1 MVGKAALMEE
11 IDQIEKPKVDAKGCG
26 VVLLVLFTSL
36 WIIVLS
42 GIDLFASWALE
53 QTLFESSSGVA
64 DIRWVIHAVY
74 AGLIFIPTLILSLT
88 VKTPRLKMIFR
99 LWMLASILAILTIPL
114 KMLYLTAQNETAI
127 LQISSMTMLLLG
139 LVAFKI
145 PNGGQPTVKKPKSTL
160 LGIAGILVL
169 GLSIPWL
176 LWGALGS
183 VVDTLL
189 EIGVGIVFGIL
200 VVRLLYLQ
208 YLERVHTEERELRVS
223 DLILDGFVVF
233 ITLLILVTALAHNG
247 SQSMLAI
254 SVPISGWVLAGLS
267 IAGIGRQ
274 DQGRKAVF
282 LVASFV
288 IALPLLFF
296 DMDELSLII
305 GSGDGEVLFWAN
317 RAAWFTF
324 MSLLTLVIV
333 IMLNFRF
340 LKNINLPRKWNIGL
354 LLASIVSFLM
364 VYAFWGQIGF
374 HGEKVFVILKSQAD
388 LTSIARIDDQSVRRQ
403 GVYRQLTEYAES
415 NQTEL
420 RSTLD
425 KYKIKYTPY
434 YLVNGIE
441 VNGGNLVK
449 MLLVRNKAV
458 DRILDS
464 PQLRPLPQANSAGE
478 ADTQTIPET
487 PLWNIQM
494 IRADQ
499 VIDELE
505 LTGNG
510 IVIGQT
516 DSGVDGRH
524 PELMDNYRGADTS
537 DNYNWYD
544 PWNASPFPVD
554 LSGHGTL
561 TLGIAAGKN
570 IGIAADAQWIGCV
583 NLARNLGNPAKYLDC
598 MQFMLAPFPQ
608 GGDPFKDGDPSLGAN
623 IVNNSWG
630 CPDVEG
636 CDAAVYDEAMIAIT
650 TAGIFMS
657 SAAGNTGNYGCAS
670 VTDPIAIY
678 ASVFTSG
685 AVNQQGNLAAFSSFG
700 PVIVDGSERQKPDIL
715 APGESVTS
723 SSSGGGYST
732 ASGTSFSAPH
742 VTGVVALMWSAN
754 PALIGDVENTMKILR
769 ETAQDYMGNAPI
781 CGEVD
786 QAVGAGILDAYAAV
800 QAAINWK

>member
-1 MVGKAALMEE
+1 MEE
-11 IDQIEKPKVDAKGCG
+11 SVQENKPKADAKGCG
-26 VVLLVLFTSL
+26 VVLLAVFVSL

-42 GIDLFASWALE
+42 GIDLFANWALE
-53 QTLFESSSGVA
+53 QTLFESSSGIA

-74 AGLIFIPTLILSLT
+74 AGLIFIPTLILNLA
-88 VKTPRLKMIFR
+88 VKTPRLKLIFR
-99 LWMLASILAILTIPL
+99 LWMMASILAILTIPL

-127 LQISSMTMLLLG
+127 LQISSMGMLLIG
-139 LVAFKI
+139 LVAFKN
-145 PNGGQPTVKKPKSTL
+145 PNKEHPPSNKPKSTL
-160 LGIAGILVL
+160 LGIAGILAF

-183 VVDTLL
+183 VIDTLL
-189 EIGVGIVFGIL
+189 EIGVGIVFGLL
-200 VVRLLYLQ
+200 VVKLLFPQ

-223 DLILDGFVVF
+223 DLILDGFVIFVM
-233 ITLLILVTALAHNG
+233 LLILVTALAHNG
-247 SQSMLAI
+247 SQSMLVI

-267 IAGIGRQ
+267 IAGIGRR
-274 DQGRKAVF
+274 DLGRKAVF
-282 LVASFV
+282 LVATFV

-324 MSLLTLVIV
+324 MSLLTLIIV

-340 LKNINLPRKWNIGL
+340 LKNINLPAKWNFGL
-354 LLASIVSFLM
+354 LMASIVSFVI
-364 VYAFWGQIGF
+364 VYALWGQIGF

-388 LTSIARIDDQSVRRQ
+388 LNSIATIGDQSVRRQ
-403 GVYRQLTEYAES
+403 EVYRHLTEYAEA

-420 RSTLD
+420 RSALD
-425 KYKIKYTPY
+425 KFNINYTPY

-441 VNGGNLVK
+441 VDAGRLVK
-449 MLLVRNKAV
+449 ILLARSDVV

-464 PQLRPLPQANSAGE
+464 PQLRPLPQANSAGDP
-478 ADTQTIPET
+478 DTQTIPESPT
-487 PLWNIQM
+487 WNIQM
-494 IRADQ
+494 IHADQ
-499 VIDELE
+499 VAIDLKI
-505 LTGNG
+505 TGRG

-516 DSGVDGRH
+516 DSGVDARH
-524 PELMDNYRGADTS
+524 PELVDNYRGAETS

-554 LSGHGTL
+554 LSGHGTM

-570 IGIAADAQWIGCV
+570 IGVAPDAQWIGCV

-608 GGDPFKDGDPSLGAN
+608 GGDPFKDGDPSMGVN

-630 CPDVEG
+630 CPEVEG
-636 CDAAVYDEAMIAIT
+636 CDAAVYDEAMKAMT

-678 ASVFTSG
+678 GTVFTSG
-685 AVNQQGNLAAFSSFG
+685 AVNKQGNLSAFSSFG
-700 PVIVDGSERQKPDIL
+700 PVVVDGSQRQKPDIL
-715 APGESVTS
+715 APGEAVTS
-723 SSSGGGYST
+723 SFPGGGYST
-732 ASGTSFSAPH
+732 ADGTSFSAPH

-754 PALIGDVENTMKILR
+754 PALIGDVESTMKILR
-769 ETAQDYMGNAPI
+769 ETAQDYVGTPPI
-781 CGEVD
+781 CGEVG
-786 QAVGAGILDAYAAV
+786 QAVGSGILDAYAAV
-800 QAAINWK
+800 QAAMNWK

>member
-1 MVGKAALMEE
+1 MEE
-11 IDQIEKPKVDAKGCG
+11 TVQIEKPAVGAKGCG
-26 VVLLVLFTSL
+26 VVLLVVLVSL

-42 GIDLFASWALE
+42 GIDLFANWALE
-53 QTLFESSSGVA
+53 QTLFESSSGVT

-74 AGLIFIPTLILSLT
+74 VGLIFIPTLLLSLT
-88 VKTPRLKMIFR
+88 VKTPRLKLIFR
-99 LWMLASILAILTIPL
+99 IWMLASILAILTIPL

-139 LVAFKI
+139 LIAFKKPKDAQSPKI
-145 PNGGQPTVKKPKSTL
+145 KPKSTL
-160 LGIAGILVL
+160 LGIAGLLVL

-183 VVDTLL
+183 VLDTLL
-189 EIGVGIVFGIL
+189 ECGVGIVFGLL
-200 VVRLLYLQ
+200 VVQLLYPH
-208 YLERVHTEERELRVS
+208 YLERVHNVERELRVS
-223 DLILDGFVVF
+223 DLILDGFVLF
-233 ITLLILVTALAHNG
+233 ITLLIFVTALAHNG

-267 IAGIGRQ
+267 IAGIGRR

-282 LVASFV
+282 LVATFV
-288 IALPLLFF
+288 IALPLVFF

-324 MSLLTLVIV
+324 MSLITLIIV

-340 LKNINLPRKWNIGL
+340 LKNLNLPPKWNFGL
-354 LLASIVSFLM
+354 LMASIFSLLM

-374 HGEKVFVILKSQAD
+374 HGEKVFVILKARAD
-388 LTSIARIDDQSVRRQ
+388 LTANASIEEVSVRRQ
-403 GVYRQLTEYAES
+403 GVYQQLSEFATD
-415 NQTEL
+415 NQSEL
-420 RSTLD
+420 RNTLD
-425 KYKIKYTPY
+425 KFKIKYTPY
-434 YLVNGIE
+434 YLVNGME
-441 VNGGNLVK
+441 VNGGSLVK
-449 MLLVRNKAV
+449 MLLARNEV
-458 DRILDS
+458 IDRILDS
-464 PQLRPLPQANSAGE
+464 PQLRPLPQANTAGE
-478 ADTQTIPET
+478 GDTQTMPET
-487 PLWNIQM
+487 PSWNMQM
-494 IRADQ
+494 IHADQ
-499 VIDELE
+499 VVKELE
-505 LTGNG
+505 ITGKG

-524 PELMDNYRGADTS
+524 PQLVENYRGADTS

-544 PWNASPFPVD
+544 PWNSSPFPVD

-561 TLGIAAGKN
+561 TLGIAAGKD
-570 IGIAADAQWIGCV
+570 IGIAPDAKWIGCV

-608 GGDPFKDGDPSLGAN
+608 GGDPFKDGDPSKGAN

-636 CDAAVYDEAMIAIT
+636 CDAAVYDDAMQALT

-678 ASVFTSG
+678 ASVFTAG
-685 AVNQQGNLAAFSSFG
+685 AVNQNGDLSSFSSFG
-700 PVIVDGSERQKPDIL
+700 PVLVDGSERLKPDIL
-715 APGESVTS
+715 APGEMVTS
-723 SSSGGGYST
+723 SYPGGGYST
-732 ASGTSFSAPH
+732 ADGTSFAAPH

-754 PALIGDVENTMKILR
+754 PALIGDVESTMKILR
-769 ETAQDYMGNAPI
+769 ETAKDYGGTPPI
-781 CGEVD
+781 CGEVG

-800 QAAINWK
+800 QAAINWE

>member
-1 MVGKAALMEE
+1 MEDSVQNNRPKA
-11 IDQIEKPKVDAKGCG
+11 DAKGCG
-26 VVLLVLFTSL
+26 VVLLVLIASL
-36 WIIVLS
+36 WIIILS
-42 GIDLFASWALE
+42 GIDLFANWALE
-53 QTLFESSSGVA
+53 QTLFESSSGVT

-74 AGLIFIPTLILSLT
+74 AGLIFIPTLILNLT
-88 VKTPRLKMIFR
+88 VKTPRLKLIFR

-127 LQISSMTMLLLG
+127 LQISSMMMLLLG

-145 PNGGQPTVKKPKSTL
+145 PNSSQSNASKPKSSL
-160 LGIAGILVL
+160 LGIAGILVF

-183 VVDTLL
+183 VIDTLL
-189 EIGVGIVFGIL
+189 EIGVGIVFGLL
-200 VVRLLYLQ
+200 VVKLLYPQ

-223 DLILDGFVVF
+223 DVILDGFVIF
-233 ITLLILVTALAHNG
+233 IMLLILITALAHNG
-247 SQSMLAI
+247 SQSMLVI

-267 IAGIGRQ
+267 IAGIGRR

-282 LVASFV
+282 LVATFL

-324 MSLLTLVIV
+324 MSVLTLVIV

-340 LKNINLPRKWNIGL
+340 LKNINLPVKWNFGL
-354 LLASIVSFLM
+354 LVASIISFLM

-388 LTSIARIDDQSVRRQ
+388 LTSIARIEDQSVRRQ
-403 GVYRQLTEYAES
+403 GVYRQLTEFADT

-420 RSTLD
+420 RGTLD
-425 KYKIKYTPY
+425 KFKIKYTPY
-434 YLVNGIE
+434 YLVNGVE

-449 MLLVRNKAV
+449 MLLARNEAV

-478 ADTQTIPET
+478 ADTNTIPET
-487 PLWNIQM
+487 PTWNIQM
-494 IRADQ
+494 VQADQ
-499 VIDELE
+499 VLKNLKI
-505 LTGNG
+505 TGRG

-524 PELMDNYRGADTS
+524 PQLVDNYRGTETS

-554 LSGHGTL
+554 LSGHGTM

-570 IGIAADAQWIGCV
+570 IGVAPDAQWIGCV

-608 GGDPFKDGDPSLGAN
+608 GGDPFTQGDPPMGAN

-630 CPDVEG
+630 CPEVEG
-636 CDAAVYDEAMIAIT
+636 CDVAVYEDAMKALT

-678 ASVFTSG
+678 ATVFTAG
-685 AVNQQGNLAAFSSFG
+685 AVNQQGNLSTFSSFG
-700 PVIVDGSERQKPDIL
+700 PVVVDGSERQKPDIL

-723 SSSGGGYST
+723 SFPGGGYST
-732 ASGTSFSAPH
+732 ANGTSFAAPH

-754 PALIGDVENTMKILR
+754 PVLIGDVESTMRILR
-769 ETAQDYMGNAPI
+769 ETAMNYVGTAPV

-786 QAVGAGILDAYAAV
+786 QAVGAGILDAFAAV

>member
-1 MVGKAALMEE
+1 MGKAARMEE
-11 IDQIEKPKVDAKGCG
+11 AVQIEKPKVDAKGCG
-26 VVLLVLFTSL
+26 VVLLVILASL

-42 GIDLFASWALE
+42 GINLFATWALE
-53 QTLFESSSGVA
+53 QTLFESSIGVA

-74 AGLIFIPTLILSLT
+74 AALAFIPTLILNLT
-88 VKTPRLKMIFR
+88 VKNPRLKLIFR
-99 LWMLASILAILTIPL
+99 VWMIASILAILTIPL

-127 LQISSMTMLLLG
+127 LQISSMTMLLIG
-139 LVAFKI
+139 LIAFKKPI
-145 PNGGQPTVKKPKSTL
+145 EGQPLNLKPKSTL
-160 LGIAGILVL
+160 LGIAGILAF

-183 VVDTLL
+183 VLDTLL
-189 EIGVGIVFGIL
+189 EIGVGIVFGLL
-200 VVRLLYLQ
+200 VVKLLFPQ

-233 ITLLILVTALAHNG
+233 IALLIFVTALAHNG
-247 SQSMLAI
+247 SQSILVIA
-254 SVPISGWVLAGLS
+254 VPISGWVLAGLS
-267 IAGIGRQ
+267 IAGIGRR

-282 LVASFV
+282 LVAAFV
-288 IALPLLFF
+288 IALPLIFF
-296 DMDELSLII
+296 DMDELSLIV

-324 MSLLTLVIV
+324 MSLITLIIV

-340 LKNINLPRKWNIGL
+340 LKNINLPLKWNFGL
-354 LLASIVSFLM
+354 LAASIVSFLM

-374 HGEKVFVILKSQAD
+374 HGEKVFVILKSRAD
-388 LTSIARIDDQSVRRQ
+388 LASVASIEDQSVRRQ
-403 GVYRQLTEYAES
+403 GVYRQLTEYATNS
-415 NQTEL
+415 QTEL
-420 RSTLD
+420 RGTLD
-425 KYKIKYTPY
+425 KVQIKYTSY
-434 YLVNGIE
+434 YLVNGFE
-441 VNGGNLVK
+441 VSGGNLVK
-449 MLLVRNKAV
+449 LLLARNDAV

-464 PQLRPLPQANSAGE
+464 PQLRPLPQVNNAGE

-487 PLWNIQM
+487 PAWNIQM
-494 IRADQ
+494 IRAEQ
-499 VIDELE
+499 VAKELKI
-505 LTGNG
+505 NG
-510 IVIGQT
+510 RGIIIGQT
-516 DSGVDGRH
+516 DSGADGRH
-524 PELMDNYRGADTS
+524 PQLTENYRGSSSS

-554 LSGHGTL
+554 LSGHGTM
-561 TLGIAAGKN
+561 TLGIVAGKD
-570 IGIAADAQWIGCV
+570 IGIAPGAQWIGCV
-583 NLARNLGNPAKYLDC
+583 NLARNLGNPARYLDC

-608 GGDPFKDGDPSLGAN
+608 GGDPFKDGDPSMGAN

-636 CDAAVYDEAMIAIT
+636 CDSSVYEEAMNALT

-657 SAAGNTGNYGCAS
+657 AAAGNTGNYGCAS

-678 ASVFTSG
+678 ASVFTAG
-685 AVNQQGNLAAFSSFG
+685 AVNQNGDLSSFSSFG
-700 PVIVDGSERQKPDIL
+700 PVLVDGSERQKPDIL
-715 APGESVTS
+715 APGETVIS
-723 SSSGGGYST
+723 SYPGGGYTT
-732 ASGTSFSAPH
+732 ADGTSFAAPH

-769 ETAQDYMGNAPI
+769 FTAQEYKGTPPI

>member
-1 MVGKAALMEE
+1 MEE
-11 IDQIEKPKVDAKGCG
+11 SKQENRPKADAKGCG
-26 VVLLVLFTSL
+26 VVLLVVFVSL

-42 GIDLFASWALE
+42 GIDLFANWALE
-53 QTLFESSSGVA
+53 QTLFESSSGMA

-74 AGLIFIPTLILSLT
+74 AGLIFIPTLILNLT
-88 VKTPRLKMIFR
+88 VKTPRLKLIFR
-99 LWMLASILAILTIPL
+99 LWMMASILAILTIPL

-127 LQISSMTMLLLG
+127 LQISSMGMLLIG
-139 LVAFKI
+139 LVAFKN
-145 PNGGQPTVKKPKSTL
+145 PNKEQPPSNKPKSTL
-160 LGIAGILVL
+160 LGIAGILAF

-183 VVDTLL
+183 VIDTLL
-189 EIGVGIVFGIL
+189 EIGVGIVFGLL
-200 VVRLLYLQ
+200 VVKLLYPQ

-223 DLILDGFVVF
+223 DLILDGFVIFVM
-233 ITLLILVTALAHNG
+233 LLILVAALAHNG
-247 SQSMLAI
+247 SQSMLVI

-267 IAGIGRQ
+267 IAGIGRRNL
-274 DQGRKAVF
+274 GRKAVF
-282 LVASFV
+282 LVATFV

-305 GSGDGEVLFWAN
+305 GSGDGEVLFWAY

-324 MSLLTLVIV
+324 MSLLTLIIV

-340 LKNINLPRKWNIGL
+340 LKNINLPGKWNFGL
-354 LLASIVSFLM
+354 LMASIVSFVM

-374 HGEKVFVILKSQAD
+374 HGEKVFVILKSQGD
-388 LTSIARIDDQSVRRQ
+388 LNSIENIKDQSLKRQ
-403 GVYRQLTEYAES
+403 GVYRQLTEYADA

-425 KYKIKYTPY
+425 KFNIKYTPY

-441 VNGGNLVK
+441 VDAGRLVK
-449 MLLVRNKAV
+449 ILLTQNDTV

-464 PQLRPLPQANSAGE
+464 PQLRPLPQANSAGDP
-478 ADTQTIPET
+478 DTQTIPET
-487 PLWNIQM
+487 PTWNIQM
-494 IRADQ
+494 IHADQ
-499 VIDELE
+499 VVKELKI
-505 LTGNG
+505 TGRG
-510 IVIGQT
+510 IIIGQT
-516 DSGVDGRH
+516 DSGVDARH
-524 PELMDNYRGADTS
+524 PELVNNYRGAETS
-537 DNYNWYD
+537 DTYNWYD
-544 PWNASPFPVD
+544 PWNGSPFPVD
-554 LSGHGTL
+554 LSGHGTM

-570 IGIAADAQWIGCV
+570 IGVAPDAQWIGCV

-608 GGDPFKDGDPSLGAN
+608 GGDPFRDGDPSMGAN

-630 CPDVEG
+630 CPEVEG
-636 CDAAVYDEAMIAIT
+636 CDAAVYDDAMKALT

-678 ASVFTSG
+678 GTVFTSG
-685 AVNQQGNLAAFSSFG
+685 AVNQQGNLSTFSSFG
-700 PVIVDGSERQKPDIL
+700 PVVVDGSQRQKPDIL
-715 APGESVTS
+715 APGEMVTS
-723 SSSGGGYST
+723 SSPSGGYST
-732 ASGTSFSAPH
+732 ADGTSFAAPH

-754 PALIGDVENTMKILR
+754 PALIGDVESTMKILR
-769 ETAQDYMGNAPI
+769 ETAQNYIGTPPV
-781 CGEVD
+781 CGEVN